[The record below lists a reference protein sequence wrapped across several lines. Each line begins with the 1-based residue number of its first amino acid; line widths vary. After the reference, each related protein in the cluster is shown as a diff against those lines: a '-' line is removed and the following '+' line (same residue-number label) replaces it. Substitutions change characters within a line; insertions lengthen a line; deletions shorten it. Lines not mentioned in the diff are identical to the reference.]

1 MPTAF
6 ELFADHD
13 IPHRH
18 SLDAVLRCGLGRVRL
33 DASFLF
39 VRTHRNDDF
48 VGRKRRKRIANGE
61 PDIGLSG
68 RSVDRLARK
77 LFGRVFG
84 DLLRMS
90 ERFFVVRE
98 PVERALAYNRHH
110 DLDGFGVPDI
120 RAQSVFRMFDGAD
133 DENVPAHERS
143 VSPRSAPRKRDS
155 LPCPRT
161 GPWSSFRWLLR

>member
-1 MPTAF
+1 MATAF

-48 VGRKRRKRIANGE
+48 VRRKRRKSVANGE
-61 PDIGLSG
+61 IDIGLAG
-68 RSVDRLARK
+68 RSVDRLSGQ
-77 LFGRVFG
+77 LFGRVVG
-84 DLLRMS
+84 DLRRMS

-98 PVERALAYNRHH
+98 PVEGTLAYNRHH
-110 DLDGFGVPDI
+110 DLDRFGVPDI
-120 RAQSVFRMFDGAD
+120 RAQSVIRMFDGAD
-133 DENVPAHERS
+133 DQNVPAHELS
-143 VSPRSAPRKRDS
+143 VSPRSTPCKRDS
-155 LPCPRT
+155 LPCQNRPL
-161 GPWSSFRWLLR
+161 SA